1 MTIVT
6 IYKFFLK
13 IISMKKKLFSAMGLM
28 SGTSMDGVDVSII
41 KSDGYDEVELI
52 FDQYF
57 EYDIVLYRQLSTLR
71 DKIKSSEDL
80 IKYSKELSDLERALT
95 IFHAEKI
102 SKITLKNG
110 IEIDIIGFHGQTIF
124 HNPQIKITKQLGD
137 GNLLSQLLKKPVIYD
152 FRQADIDNNGQGA
165 PLTPIYHRL
174 LVNNFLNKEK
184 DNSAQPICIVNI
196 GGISN
201 ATIINYISNNIEKDL
216 IAYDIGPGNC
226 LIDEWIRNNSNFTFD
241 EDGKIAKSGKIDQLI
256 LNQAIDNFKIETYSK
271 SLDINEF
278 DTSFARGLSLKDGC
292 STITEFTGYLIAEGI
307 KFLNKNNFNKYLF
320 CGGGRK
326 NKFLIESIIRNSNL
340 NKNNFDMIDN
350 FQMNGD
356 YIESQAF
363 AFLAIRSKLNLP
375 NSFPNTT
382 RCNTPVIGGK
392 LANNY

>member
-1 MTIVT
+1 
-6 IYKFFLK
+6 
-13 IISMKKKLFSAMGLM
+13 MKKKLFSAMGLM

-41 KSDGYDEVELI
+41 KSDGFDQIELI
-52 FDQYF
+52 LDKYF
-57 EYDIVLYRQLSTLR
+57 EYDTDLYYQLSTLR
-71 DKIKSSEDL
+71 DKIKKSEDL
-80 IKYSKELSDLERALT
+80 INYSKELSDLERSLT

-102 SKITLKNG
+102 SKIALKNG
-110 IEIDIIGFHGQTIF
+110 IEIDLIGFHGQTIF

-201 ATIINYISNNIEKDL
+201 ATIINNISNNIEKDL

-226 LIDEWIRNNSNFTFD
+226 LIDEWIRSNSNFKFD
-241 EDGKIAKSGKIDQLI
+241 ENGKIAKSGKIDQLI
-256 LNQAIDNFKIETYSK
+256 LNQAIDNFKIESYSK
-271 SLDINEF
+271 SLDVKEF
-278 DTSFARGLSLKDGC
+278 DISFARGLSLEDGC

-307 KFLNKNNFNKYLF
+307 KFLNKDNSNRYLF

-350 FQMNGD
+350 FKLNGD

-363 AFLAIRSKLNLP
+363 AYLAIRSKLNLP
-375 NSFPNTT
+375 ISFPNTT
-382 RCNTPVIGGK
+382 RCNDPVIGGK

>member
-1 MTIVT
+1 
-6 IYKFFLK
+6 
-13 IISMKKKLFSAMGLM
+13 MKKKLFSAMGLM

-57 EYDIVLYRQLSTLR
+57 EYDIDLYRQLSTLR

-80 IKYSKELSDLERALT
+80 TKYSKELSDLERALT

-102 SKITLKNG
+102 SKIVLKNE
-110 IEIDIIGFHGQTIF
+110 IEIDLIGFHGQTIF

-201 ATIINYISNNIEKDL
+201 ATIINDISNNIENDL

-226 LIDEWIRNNSNFTFD
+226 LIDEWIRNNSNLTFD

-256 LNQAIDNFKIETYSK
+256 LNQAIDNFKIETFSK
-271 SLDINEF
+271 SLDVKEF
-278 DTSFARGLSLKDGC
+278 DISFARGLSLEDGC
-292 STITEFTGYLIAEGI
+292 STITEFTAYLIAEGI
-307 KFLNKNNFNKYLF
+307 KFLNKNNSNKFLF

-340 NKNNFDMIDN
+340 NKNNFDVIDN
-350 FQMNGD
+350 FQLNGD

-363 AFLAIRSKLNLP
+363 AYLAVRSKLNLP

-382 RCNTPVIGGK
+382 RCNAPVIGGK

>member
-1 MTIVT
+1 
-6 IYKFFLK
+6 
-13 IISMKKKLFSAMGLM
+13 MKKKLFSAMGLM

-57 EYDIVLYRQLSTLR
+57 EYDIDLYRQLSTLR

-80 IKYSKELSDLERALT
+80 TKYSKELSDLERALT

-102 SKITLKNG
+102 SKIALKN
-110 IEIDIIGFHGQTIF
+110 EIDLIGFHGQTIF

-201 ATIINYISNNIEKDL
+201 ATIVNDISNNIENDL

-226 LIDEWIRNNSNFTFD
+226 LIDEWIRNNSNLTFD

-271 SLDINEF
+271 SLDVKEF
-278 DTSFARGLSLKDGC
+278 DISFARGLSLEDGC
-292 STITEFTGYLIAEGI
+292 STITEFTAYLIAEGI
-307 KFLNKNNFNKYLF
+307 KFLNKNNSNKYLF

-340 NKNNFDMIDN
+340 NKNNFDVIDN
-350 FQMNGD
+350 FQLNGD

-363 AFLAIRSKLNLP
+363 AYLAIRSKLNLP
-375 NSFPNTT
+375 ISFPNTT
-382 RCNTPVIGGK
+382 RCNAPVIGGK
-392 LANNY
+392 LVNNY

>member
-1 MTIVT
+1 
-6 IYKFFLK
+6 
-13 IISMKKKLFSAMGLM
+13 MKKKLFSAMGLM

-57 EYDIVLYRQLSTLR
+57 EYDIDLYRQLSTLR

-102 SKITLKNG
+102 SKIALKNG
-110 IEIDIIGFHGQTIF
+110 IEIDLIGFHGQTIF

-201 ATIINYISNNIEKDL
+201 ATIINDISNNIENDL

-226 LIDEWIRNNSNFTFD
+226 LIDEWIRNNSNLTFD

-271 SLDINEF
+271 SLDVKEF
-278 DTSFARGLSLKDGC
+278 DISFARGLSLEDGC
-292 STITEFTGYLIAEGI
+292 STITEFTAYLIAEGI
-307 KFLNKNNFNKYLF
+307 KFLNKNNSNKYLF

-350 FQMNGD
+350 FQLNGD

-363 AFLAIRSKLNLP
+363 AYLAVRSKLNLP

-382 RCNTPVIGGK
+382 RCNAPVIGGK

>member
-1 MTIVT
+1 
-6 IYKFFLK
+6 
-13 IISMKKKLFSAMGLM
+13 MKKKLFSAMGLM

-41 KSDGYDEVELI
+41 KSDGFDEVDLI
-52 FDQYF
+52 LDKYI
-57 EYDIVLYRQLSTLR
+57 EYDTDLYKQLSTLR
-71 DKIKSSEDL
+71 DKIKSNEDL
-80 IKYSKELSDLERALT
+80 TKYSKELIDLERVLT

-102 SKITLKNG
+102 SKIAFKNG
-110 IEIDIIGFHGQTIF
+110 IEIDLIGFHGQTIF

-184 DNSAQPICIVNI
+184 DNSTQPICIVNI

-201 ATIINYISNNIEKDL
+201 ATIINDISNNIENDL

-226 LIDEWIRNNSNFTFD
+226 LIDEWIRNNSNLTFD

-256 LNQAIDNFKIETYSK
+256 LNQAIDNFKIESYSK
-271 SLDINEF
+271 SLDVKEF
-278 DTSFARGLSLKDGC
+278 DISFARGLSLEDGC
-292 STITEFTGYLIAEGI
+292 STITEFTAYLIAEGI
-307 KFLNKNNFNKYLF
+307 KFLNKENCDKYLF

-326 NKFLIESIIRNSNL
+326 NKYLIKSIIRNSNL
-340 NKNNFDMIDN
+340 NKNNFDIIDN
-350 FQMNGD
+350 FQLNGD

-363 AFLAIRSKLNLP
+363 AYLAIRSKLNLP
-375 NSFPNTT
+375 ISFPNTT
-382 RCNTPVIGGK
+382 RCNTPVVGGK

>member
-1 MTIVT
+1 
-6 IYKFFLK
+6 
-13 IISMKKKLFSAMGLM
+13 MKKKLFSAMGLM

-57 EYDIVLYRQLSTLR
+57 EYDIDLYRQLSTLR

-80 IKYSKELSDLERALT
+80 TKYSKELSDLERALT

-102 SKITLKNG
+102 SKIALKNG
-110 IEIDIIGFHGQTIF
+110 IEIDFIGFHGQTIF

-201 ATIINYISNNIEKDL
+201 ATIINDISNNIENDL

-226 LIDEWIRNNSNFTFD
+226 LIDEWIRNNSNLTFD

-271 SLDINEF
+271 SLDVKEF
-278 DTSFARGLSLKDGC
+278 DISFARGLSLEDGC
-292 STITEFTGYLIAEGI
+292 STITEFTAYLIAEGI
-307 KFLNKNNFNKYLF
+307 KFLNKNNSNKYLF

-340 NKNNFDMIDN
+340 NKNNFDVIDN
-350 FQMNGD
+350 FQLNGD

-363 AFLAIRSKLNLP
+363 AYLAIRSKLNLP
-375 NSFPNTT
+375 ISFPNTT
-382 RCNTPVIGGK
+382 RCNAPVIGGK

>member
-1 MTIVT
+1 
-6 IYKFFLK
+6 
-13 IISMKKKLFSAMGLM
+13 MKKKLFSAMGLM

-41 KSDGYDEVELI
+41 KSDGYDELELI
-52 FDQYF
+52 LDQYF
-57 EYDIVLYRQLSTLR
+57 KYDTYLYKQLSTLR

-80 IKYSKELSDLERALT
+80 TKYSKELSDLERALT

-102 SKITLKNG
+102 SKIALKSG
-110 IEIDIIGFHGQTIF
+110 IEIDLIGFHGQTIF

-137 GNLLSQLLKKPVIYD
+137 GNLLSQLLKKQVIYD

-201 ATIINYISNNIEKDL
+201 ATIINDISNNIENDL

-226 LIDEWIRNNSNFTFD
+226 LIDEWIRNNSNLTFD

-271 SLDINEF
+271 SLDVKEF
-278 DTSFARGLSLKDGC
+278 DISFARGLSLEDGC
-292 STITEFTGYLIAEGI
+292 STITEFTAYLIAEGI
-307 KFLNKNNFNKYLF
+307 KFLNKNNSNKYLF

-350 FQMNGD
+350 FELNGD

-363 AFLAIRSKLNLP
+363 AYLAVRSKLNLP
-375 NSFPNTT
+375 ISFPNTT
-382 RCNTPVIGGK
+382 RCNAPVIGGK

>member
-1 MTIVT
+1 
-6 IYKFFLK
+6 
-13 IISMKKKLFSAMGLM
+13 MKKKLFSAMGLM

-57 EYDIVLYRQLSTLR
+57 EYDIDLYRQLSTLR

-80 IKYSKELSDLERALT
+80 TKYSKELSDLERALT

-102 SKITLKNG
+102 SKIALKNG
-110 IEIDIIGFHGQTIF
+110 IEIDLIGFHGQTIF

-201 ATIINYISNNIEKDL
+201 ATIINDISNNIENDL

-226 LIDEWIRNNSNFTFD
+226 LIDEWIRNNSNLTFD

-271 SLDINEF
+271 SLDVKEF
-278 DTSFARGLSLKDGC
+278 DISFARGLSLEDGC
-292 STITEFTGYLIAEGI
+292 STITEFTAYLIAEGI
-307 KFLNKNNFNKYLF
+307 KFLNKNNSNKYLF

-340 NKNNFDMIDN
+340 NKNNFDVIDN
-350 FQMNGD
+350 FQLNGD

-363 AFLAIRSKLNLP
+363 AYLAVRSKLNLP

-382 RCNTPVIGGK
+382 RCNAPVIGGK

>member
-1 MTIVT
+1 
-6 IYKFFLK
+6 
-13 IISMKKKLFSAMGLM
+13 MKKKLFSAMGLM

-41 KSDGYDEVELI
+41 KSDGFDEVELI
-52 FDQYF
+52 LDKYF
-57 EYDIVLYRQLSTLR
+57 EYDTDLYKQLSTLR
-71 DKIKSSEDL
+71 DKIKNSEDL
-80 IKYSKELSDLERALT
+80 TKYSKELSDLERALT

-102 SKITLKNG
+102 SKIALKNG
-110 IEIDIIGFHGQTIF
+110 IEIDLIGFHGQTIF

-201 ATIINYISNNIEKDL
+201 ATIINDISNNIEDDL

-226 LIDEWIRNNSNFTFD
+226 LIDEWIRNNSNLTFD

-256 LNQAIDNFKIETYSK
+256 LNQAIDNFKIESYSK
-271 SLDINEF
+271 SLDVKEF
-278 DTSFARGLSLKDGC
+278 DISFARGLSLEDGC
-292 STITEFTGYLIAEGI
+292 STITEFTAYLIAEGI
-307 KFLNKNNFNKYLF
+307 KFLNKNNSNKYLF

-326 NKFLIESIIRNSNL
+326 NKFLIESIIKNSNL
-340 NKNNFDMIDN
+340 NKNNFDIIDN
-350 FQMNGD
+350 FQLNGD
-356 YIESQAF
+356 HI
-363 AFLAIRSKLNLP
+363 
-375 NSFPNTT
+375 
-382 RCNTPVIGGK
+382 
-392 LANNY
+392 

>member
-1 MTIVT
+1 MQSRLWKAI
-6 IYKFFLK
+6 
-13 IISMKKKLFSAMGLM
+13 GLM

-41 KSDGYDEVELI
+41 KSDG
-52 FDQYF
+52 FDQIDLILDKYF
-57 EYDIVLYRQLSTLR
+57 EYDIDLYNQLSTLR
-71 DKIKSSEDL
+71 DKIKKSEDL
-80 IKYSKELSDLERALT
+80 INYSKELSDLERALT

-102 SKITLKNG
+102 SKIALKNG
-110 IEIDIIGFHGQTIF
+110 IEIDLIGFHGQTIF

-137 GNLLSQLLKKPVIYD
+137 GNLLSQLLKKSVIYD

-201 ATIINYISNNIEKDL
+201 ATIINDISDNIEDDL

-226 LIDEWIRNNSNFTFD
+226 LIDEWIRNNSNLKFD

-256 LNQAIDNFKIETYSK
+256 LNQAIDNFKIESYSK
-271 SLDINEF
+271 SLDVKEF
-278 DTSFARGLSLKDGC
+278 DISFARGLSLEDGC
-292 STITEFTGYLIAEGI
+292 STITEFTAYLIAEGI
-307 KFLNKNNFNKYLF
+307 KFLNKDNSNKYLF

-350 FQMNGD
+350 FQLNGD

-363 AFLAIRSKLNLP
+363 AYLAIRSKLNLP
-375 NSFPNTT
+375 ISFPNTT
-382 RCNTPVIGGK
+382 RCNAPVIGGK

>member
-1 MTIVT
+1 
-6 IYKFFLK
+6 
-13 IISMKKKLFSAMGLM
+13 MKKKLFSAMGLM

-57 EYDIVLYRQLSTLR
+57 EYDIDLYRQLSTLR

-80 IKYSKELSDLERALT
+80 TKYSKELSDLERALT

-102 SKITLKNG
+102 SKIALKNG
-110 IEIDIIGFHGQTIF
+110 IEIDLIGFHGQTIF

-201 ATIINYISNNIEKDL
+201 ATIINDISNNIENDL

-226 LIDEWIRNNSNFTFD
+226 LIDEWIRNNSNLTFD

-271 SLDINEF
+271 SLDVKEF
-278 DTSFARGLSLKDGC
+278 DISFARGLSLEDGC
-292 STITEFTGYLIAEGI
+292 STITEFTAYLIAEGI
-307 KFLNKNNFNKYLF
+307 KFLNKNNSNKYLF

-340 NKNNFDMIDN
+340 NKNNFDVIDN
-350 FQMNGD
+350 FQLNGD

-363 AFLAIRSKLNLP
+363 AYLAVRSKLNLP

-382 RCNTPVIGGK
+382 RCNAPVIGGK
-392 LANNY
+392 LVNNY

>member
-1 MTIVT
+1 
-6 IYKFFLK
+6 
-13 IISMKKKLFSAMGLM
+13 MKKKLFSAMGLM

-57 EYDIVLYRQLSTLR
+57 EYDIDLYRQLSTLR

-80 IKYSKELSDLERALT
+80 TKYSKELRDLERVLT

-102 SKITLKNG
+102 SKIALKNE
-110 IEIDIIGFHGQTIF
+110 IEIDLIGFHGQTIF

-201 ATIINYISNNIEKDL
+201 ATIINDISNNIENDL

-226 LIDEWIRNNSNFTFD
+226 LIDEWIRNNSNLTFD

-271 SLDINEF
+271 SLDVKEF
-278 DTSFARGLSLKDGC
+278 DISFARGLSLEDGC
-292 STITEFTGYLIAEGI
+292 STITEFTAYLIAEGI
-307 KFLNKNNFNKYLF
+307 KFLNKNNSNKYLF

-350 FQMNGD
+350 FQLNGD

-363 AFLAIRSKLNLP
+363 AYLAIRSKLNLP
-375 NSFPNTT
+375 ISFPNTT
-382 RCNTPVIGGK
+382 RCNAPVIGGK

>member
-1 MTIVT
+1 
-6 IYKFFLK
+6 
-13 IISMKKKLFSAMGLM
+13 MKKKLFSAMGLM

-57 EYDIVLYRQLSTLR
+57 EYDIDLYRQLSTLR

-80 IKYSKELSDLERALT
+80 TKYSKELSDLERTLT
-95 IFHAEKI
+95 I
-102 SKITLKNG
+102 L
-110 IEIDIIGFHGQTIF
+110 IGFHGQTIF

-137 GNLLSQLLKKPVIYD
+137 GNLLSQLLKKQVIYD

-201 ATIINYISNNIEKDL
+201 ATIINDISNNIENDL

-226 LIDEWIRNNSNFTFD
+226 LIDEWIRNNSNLTFD

-271 SLDINEF
+271 SLDVKEF
-278 DTSFARGLSLKDGC
+278 DISFARGLSLEDGC
-292 STITEFTGYLIAEGI
+292 STITEFTAYLIAEGI
-307 KFLNKNNFNKYLF
+307 KFLNKNNSNKYLF

-350 FQMNGD
+350 FQLNGD

-363 AFLAIRSKLNLP
+363 AYLAIRSKLNLP
-375 NSFPNTT
+375 ISFPNTT
-382 RCNTPVIGGK
+382 RCNAPVVGGK

>member
-1 MTIVT
+1 
-6 IYKFFLK
+6 
-13 IISMKKKLFSAMGLM
+13 MKKKLFSAMGLM

-41 KSDGYDEVELI
+41 KSDG
-52 FDQYF
+52 FDQVDLILDKYF
-57 EYDIVLYRQLSTLR
+57 EYDTDLYKQLSTLR
-71 DKIKSSEDL
+71 DKIKNSEDL
-80 IKYSKELSDLERALT
+80 KRYTKELSDLERALT

-102 SKITLKNG
+102 SKIALKNG
-110 IEIDIIGFHGQTIF
+110 IEIDLIGFHGQTIF

-137 GNLLSQLLKKPVIYD
+137 GNLLSQLLKKQVIYD

-184 DNSAQPICIVNI
+184 DNSAQTICIVNI

-201 ATIINYISNNIEKDL
+201 ATIINDISNNIENDL

-226 LIDEWIRNNSNFTFD
+226 LIDEWIRNNSNLTFD

-256 LNQAIDNFKIETYSK
+256 LNQAIDNFKIESYSK
-271 SLDINEF
+271 SLDVKEF
-278 DTSFARGLSLKDGC
+278 DISFARGLSLEDGC
-292 STITEFTGYLIAEGI
+292 STITEFTAYLIAEGI
-307 KFLNKNNFNKYLF
+307 KFLNKKNSNKYLF

-350 FQMNGD
+350 FQLNGD

-363 AFLAIRSKLNLP
+363 AYLAIRSKLNLP
-375 NSFPNTT
+375 ISFPNTT
-382 RCNTPVIGGK
+382 RCNSPVIGGK

>member
-1 MTIVT
+1 
-6 IYKFFLK
+6 
-13 IISMKKKLFSAMGLM
+13 MKKKLFSAMGLM

-41 KSDGYDEVELI
+41 KSDGFDEVELI
-52 FDQYF
+52 LDKYF
-57 EYDIVLYRQLSTLR
+57 EYDTDLYKQLSTLR

-80 IKYSKELSDLERALT
+80 TKYSKELSDLERALT

-102 SKITLKNG
+102 SKIAIKNG
-110 IEIDIIGFHGQTIF
+110 IEIDLVGFHGQTIF

-152 FRQADIDNNGQGA
+152 FRQADIENNGQGA

-184 DNSAQPICIVNI
+184 DNLDYPICIVNI

-201 ATIINYISNNIEKDL
+201 ATIINDISDNIEDDL

-226 LIDEWIRNNSNFTFD
+226 LIDEWIRNNSNLKFD

-256 LNQAIDNFKIETYSK
+256 LNQAIDNFKIESYSK
-271 SLDINEF
+271 SLDIKEF
-278 DTSFARGLSLKDGC
+278 DISFARGLSLEDGC
-292 STITEFTGYLIAEGI
+292 STITEFTAYLIAEGI
-307 KFLNKNNFNKYLF
+307 KFLNKDNSNKYLF

-350 FQMNGD
+350 FQLNGD

-363 AFLAIRSKLNLP
+363 AYLAIRSKLNLP
-375 NSFPNTT
+375 ISFPNTT
-382 RCNTPVIGGK
+382 RCNAPVVGGK

>member
-1 MTIVT
+1 
-6 IYKFFLK
+6 
-13 IISMKKKLFSAMGLM
+13 MKKKLFSAMGLM

-71 DKIKSSEDL
+71 YKIKSSEDL
-80 IKYSKELSDLERALT
+80 TKYSKELSDLERALT

-102 SKITLKNG
+102 SKIALKNG
-110 IEIDIIGFHGQTIF
+110 IEIDLIGFHGQTIF

-184 DNSAQPICIVNI
+184 DKSAQPICVVNI

-201 ATIINYISNNIEKDL
+201 ATIINDISNNIEKDL

-226 LIDEWIRNNSNFTFD
+226 LIDEWIRNNSNLTFD
-241 EDGKIAKSGKIDQLI
+241 IDGKIAKSGKIDKLI
-256 LNQAIDNFKIETYSK
+256 LNQAIDNFKIENYSK
-271 SLDINEF
+271 SLDVKEF
-278 DTSFARGLSLKDGC
+278 DISFARGLSLEDGC
-292 STITEFTGYLIAEGI
+292 STITEFTAYLIAEGI
-307 KFLNKNNFNKYLF
+307 KFLNKNNSNKYLF

-340 NKNNFDMIDN
+340 NENNFDMIDN
-350 FQMNGD
+350 FHLNGD

-363 AFLAIRSKLNLP
+363 AYLAIRSKLNLLI
-375 NSFPNTT
+375 SFPNTT
-382 RCNTPVIGGK
+382 RCTAPVIGGK

>member
-1 MTIVT
+1 
-6 IYKFFLK
+6 
-13 IISMKKKLFSAMGLM
+13 MKKKIFSAMGLM

-57 EYDIVLYRQLSTLR
+57 EYDIDLYRQLSTLR

-80 IKYSKELSDLERALT
+80 TKYFKELSDLERALT

-102 SKITLKNG
+102 SKIVLKNE
-110 IEIDIIGFHGQTIF
+110 IEIDLIGFHGQTIF

-201 ATIINYISNNIEKDL
+201 ATIINDISNNIENDL

-226 LIDEWIRNNSNFTFD
+226 LIDEWIRNNSNLTFD

-271 SLDINEF
+271 SLDVKEF
-278 DTSFARGLSLKDGC
+278 DISFARGLSLEDGC
-292 STITEFTGYLIAEGI
+292 STITEFTAYLIAEGI
-307 KFLNKNNFNKYLF
+307 KFLNKNNSNKYLF

-340 NKNNFDMIDN
+340 NKNNFDIIDN
-350 FQMNGD
+350 SQLNGD

-363 AFLAIRSKLNLP
+363 AYLAIRSKLNLP
-375 NSFPNTT
+375 ISFPNTT
-382 RCNTPVIGGK
+382 RCNAPVIGGK